1 MDSQILIVG
10 AGAIGAGIAARL
22 QLLGYHPIF
31 MGRKGLVDLPVRFSG
46 WNTQFLFDTK
56 KINEIDVTQVSLVF
70 FATKA
75 FDLEGAIRRIAKYL
89 PNQCAVIPVSNGYTE
104 PQVRNVS
111 KEIPGKL
118 WRNGFCSFAVSQ
130 TSEASYELR
139 SSKGGVVFGPLT
151 PKVNEVSYVPSS
163 HALSKFEQDLLKRD
177 GGEFFTWADPVEP
190 AQHLKWFYNTVIN
203 TVCACYKLS
212 SNGQALEKIPLMR
225 ELSGE
230 AYKLG
235 AEIWGPWA
243 ISEEKIFEN
252 LVALIA
258 SSASNENSM
267 ARDVRL
273 QKRTESEWLAGLA
286 KGRPTYPLLNLHHNQ
301 IMSFPRSGESRD

>member
-22 QLLGYHPIF
+22 QLLGYHPIM
-31 MGRKGLVDLPVRFSG
+31 MGRKGPIDLPVRFSG
-46 WNTQFLFDTK
+46 WNTQFLFETK
-56 KINEIDVTQVSLVF
+56 KLDEIELSGVALAI

-89 PNQCAVIPVSNGYTE
+89 PSQCAVVPVSNGYTE
-104 PQVRNVS
+104 PQIKNVS

-130 TSEASYELR
+130 TSDASYELR
-139 SSKGGVVFGPLT
+139 SKKGGVVFGPLS
-151 PKVNEVSYVPSS
+151 PKGSEASPGLSS
-163 HALSKFEQDLLKRD
+163 LEQDLLKRD
-177 GGEFFTWADPVEP
+177 GGEFFTWVDPVAP

-212 SNGQALEKIPLMR
+212 SNGQALDKIPLMR
-225 ELSGE
+225 DLSSE
-230 AYKLG
+230 AYRLG

-243 ISEEKIFEN
+243 TTEEKIFEN
-252 LVALIA
+252 LIALIT
-258 SSASNENSM
+258 SSAANENSM
-267 ARDVRL
+267 AKDVRL

-286 KGRPTYPLLNLHHNQ
+286 NGRPSYPLLNQHHNQ
-301 IMSFPRSGESRD
+301 IISFPRVGGDRD